1 MNVFNKYFEIKFY
14 KGVLFVY
21 FVEKIFSLT
30 VIAGPNYKCIFNITC
45 KGIFCKRLNVFC
57 FNFCRE

>member
-30 VIAGPNYKCIFNITC
+30 VIAGLNYKYIINIT
-45 KGIFCKRLNVFC
+45 
-57 FNFCRE
+57 